1 MHSDVDRVYGCV
13 KDLMTK
19 EEFNREIRRRK
30 KEVDDLLDD
39 EAVAMLFVDEM
50 GRNRRHITAIKDLK
64 PNVECTVFGKVV
76 GINEPRCF
84 RKQNGS
90 KGRVV
95 NLKIADN
102 TGCCTLALWDDNVD
116 LVGNVIKNGTVIK
129 VVNGYTRERNSEIE
143 LNVGRWGSIEVEP
156 TDAPG
161 ISNHLENRIE
171 GTVVKKDGTRPYF
184 KEDGEFG
191 FVRTI
196 LLKNSDGI
204 KKIILWGEHAK
215 TIESIDVGERIA
227 ITNVYRKSNNG
238 TDEIHVNSHSTVTK
252 S

>member
-1 MHSDVDRVYGCV
+1 MHSDVERLYGQV
-13 KDLMTK
+13 KDLLTR
-19 EEFNREIRRRK
+19 EEFKREITRRK
-30 KEVDDLLDD
+30 KQVDDLLDD
-39 EAVAMLFVDEM
+39 EAVAMLLVDEM
-50 GRNRRHITAIKDLK
+50 GRNKRHITAIKDLK
-64 PNVECTVFGKVV
+64 PSMECTVFGKVV
-76 GINEPRCF
+76 GIDEPVEFKR
-84 RKQNGS
+84 QNGS

-102 TGCCTLALWDDNVD
+102 TGCCILALWDDNVD

-129 VVNGYTRERNSEIE
+129 VVNAYTKERNSEIE

-156 TDAPG
+156 ADAPV
-161 ISNHLENRIE
+161 ISNYLENRIE
-171 GTVVKKDGTRPYF
+171 GTVVKKEGTRPYF

-215 TIESIDVGERIA
+215 TIESIDVGERIT
-227 ITNVYRKSNNG
+227 ITNVYIKSNNG